1 MERREL
7 VRNLMIM
14 AAVDGRLTQRE
25 IELLADRC
33 DGWGIDEDEFSEI
46 VENALADQSRLTL
59 PNTPAAREE
68 LLRELIHMMAAD
80 GRLSES
86 EKSLFA
92 IFAVAMDLSQTEIQA
107 IIDRTLELPCD
118 DP

>member
-14 AAVDGRLTQRE
+14 AASDGQLTQRE

-33 DGWGIDEDEFSEI
+33 DAWGIDEDEFSEI
-46 VENALADQSRLTL
+46 VAEALADRSQLTL
-59 PNTPAAREE
+59 PTTPSAREE
-68 LLRELIHMMAAD
+68 LLGELIHMMAAD

-92 IFAVAMDLSQTEIQA
+92 IFAVAMDFSQEEIQT
-107 IIDRTLELPCD
+107 IIDRTIEQPCD
-118 DP
+118 ES